1 MLYEA
6 NRIPGYMEYSV
17 LEKLDLGFVNLVNSY
32 FQKFNIISV
41 LLCILVY
48 SRYNFND
55 KTKMLLKLVVVW
67 STLCQIIVKVVI
79 WPELS

>member
-1 MLYEA
+1 
-6 NRIPGYMEYSV
+6 MEYSV